1 MGRNEE
7 KRKVFLKNDTP
18 AGHRRPAPQKGVSM
32 IRSFRPDDLP
42 SLMDLWLS
50 GNLEAHA
57 FIPPDHWHRHTA
69 LVARLLPQ
77 AELSIY
83 ETGGHIAGF
92 AGMTGQHLPLHRDRP
107 RPAHSFESQA
117 PADHLTGL
125 SEQPAGAGLLPT
137 GGLLSPRPGHRARDR
152 PGLSDPGLAQTIERT
167 FCDAIQNS
175 CR

>member
-1 MGRNEE
+1 
-7 KRKVFLKNDTP
+7 
-18 AGHRRPAPQKGVSM
+18 M

-92 AGMTGQHLPLHRDRP
+92 ARHDGAPPVRSLRPQHLRLHRDRP
-107 RPAHSFESQA
+107 
-117 PADHLTGL
+117 
-125 SEQPAGAGLLPT
+125 LPCS
-137 GGLLSPRPGHRARDR
+137 L
-152 PGLSDPGLAQTIERT
+152 I
-167 FCDAIQNS
+167 
-175 CR
+175 

>member
-1 MGRNEE
+1 
-7 KRKVFLKNDTP
+7 
-18 AGHRRPAPQKGVSM
+18 M

-92 AGMTGQHLPLHRDRP
+92 AGMTGHHLSGLFVRSTCRSTGMLP
-107 RPAHSFESQA
+107 RPAHSFEGQA

-167 FCDAIQNS
+167 FCDAI
-175 CR
+175 

>member
-1 MGRNEE
+1 
-7 KRKVFLKNDTP
+7 
-18 AGHRRPAPQKGVSM
+18 M

-92 AGMTGQHLPLHRDRP
+92 AGMTGHHLSGLFVRSTCRSTGIG
-107 RPAHSFESQA
+107 RALLT
-117 PADHLTGL
+117 HLIFPIFP
-125 SEQPAGAGLLPT
+125 QYCYAKA
-137 GGLLSPRPGHRARDR
+137 
-152 PGLSDPGLAQTIERT
+152 
-167 FCDAIQNS
+167 
-175 CR
+175 

>member
-1 MGRNEE
+1 
-7 KRKVFLKNDTP
+7 
-18 AGHRRPAPQKGVSM
+18 M

-92 AGMTGQHLPLHRDRP
+92 AGMTGHHL
-107 RPAHSFESQA
+107 S
-117 PADHLTGL
+117 GL
-125 SEQPAGAGLLPT
+125 FVRST
-137 GGLLSPRPGHRARDR
+137 RDR

-175 CR
+175 RR

>member
-1 MGRNEE
+1 
-7 KRKVFLKNDTP
+7 
-18 AGHRRPAPQKGVSM
+18 M

-92 AGMTGQHLPLHRDRP
+92 AGMTGPHLALKSREPP
-107 RPAHSFESQA
+107 GSAA
-117 PADHLTGL
+117 PCSLIG
-125 SEQPAGAGLLPT
+125 
-137 GGLLSPRPGHRARDR
+137 RPGTR
-152 PGLSDPGLAQTIERT
+152 
-167 FCDAIQNS
+167 
-175 CR
+175 

>member
-1 MGRNEE
+1 
-7 KRKVFLKNDTP
+7 
-18 AGHRRPAPQKGVSM
+18 M

-83 ETGGHIAGF
+83 ETGGHIAGLKN
-92 AGMTGQHLPLHRDRP
+92 GQVLP
-107 RPAHSFESQA
+107 A
-117 PADHLTGL
+117 
-125 SEQPAGAGLLPT
+125 
-137 GGLLSPRPGHRARDR
+137 
-152 PGLSDPGLAQTIERT
+152 
-167 FCDAIQNS
+167 
-175 CR
+175 